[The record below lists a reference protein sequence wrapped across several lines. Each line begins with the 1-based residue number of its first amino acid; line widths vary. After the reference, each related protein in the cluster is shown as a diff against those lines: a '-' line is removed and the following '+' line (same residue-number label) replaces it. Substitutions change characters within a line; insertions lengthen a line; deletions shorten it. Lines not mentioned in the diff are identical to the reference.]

1 MFIKETE
8 LLLLYFI
15 LIKGHMSKTS
25 SVSDQMQGSSLKWTV
40 LGQSGHDSN
49 WTVRKIQSG
58 RSKERRLF
66 DLNGWNWM
74 L

>member
-25 SVSDQMQGSSLKWTV
+25 SVSDQMHRLNSGIFRIFELREWSLNLNSSDCRA
-40 LGQSGHDSN
+40 S
-49 WTVRKIQSG
+49 KIIFG
-58 RSKERRLF
+58 
-66 DLNGWNWM
+66 DT
-74 L
+74 